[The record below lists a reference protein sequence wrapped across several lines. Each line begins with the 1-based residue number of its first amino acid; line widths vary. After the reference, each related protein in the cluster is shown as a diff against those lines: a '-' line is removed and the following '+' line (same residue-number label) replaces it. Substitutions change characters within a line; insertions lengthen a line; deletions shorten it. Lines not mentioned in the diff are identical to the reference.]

1 MLRLDDSYPPTHPSL
16 GLVRGQEST
25 RGQPGRGLDAIR
37 CGTDDVAR
45 PVRRAGMPS
54 SAGIPAVAVPRY
66 RQRGQAAVMPR
77 ASVREPGGA
86 AILRHRFFRPGWV
99 DRAKPCRKTGRR
111 AELPPGQGVSAMRPV
126 RPRRV
131 RRTRCGGAWLASQ
144 GRFAFGRGVALT
156 RAIDMNF
163 AFYRRSADVPAR
175 RCSKRSASGCGH
187 RFCSSRSL
195 PPQQSFEAEV
205 VDARVSAHV
214 GGRSSAVR
222 RFSARRVLAGRF
234 SQLADG
240 SPA

>member
-1 MLRLDDSYPPTHPSL
+1 
-16 GLVRGQEST
+16 
-25 RGQPGRGLDAIR
+25 
-37 CGTDDVAR
+37 
-45 PVRRAGMPS
+45 
-54 SAGIPAVAVPRY
+54 
-66 RQRGQAAVMPR
+66 MPR
-77 ASVREPGGA
+77 ASFREPGGA
-86 AILRHRFFRPGWV
+86 AILRHRFDRPGWV

-131 RRTRCGGAWLASQ
+131 RRTRYGGAWLASQ
-144 GRFAFGRGVALT
+144 GRFLFRRGVALT

-205 VDARVSAHV
+205 VDARVSVENDFTRRRAFLV
-214 GGRSSAVR
+214 GAAVQCPPGLGRAVQSTGGRLSSLMR
-222 RFSARRVLAGRF
+222 LAGAVLQTRLR
-234 SQLADG
+234 SRHCRR
-240 SPA
+240 SC